1 MQPSVT
7 LFGPLDT
14 IMGSTGPG
22 DVLLIEYVIVALVL
36 ANLVTRQ
43 LAHSRHKQQYEAGG
57 AEAINRFPAHLA
69 SNIVLVIASF
79 YYTTLAHH
87 GGMVM
92 SMLVL
97 GAVITDFFEF
107 EARKVEARRDIPL
120 ERPKGSIVA
129 AMLVLAYAG
138 YQSLFWIIA
147 GPWQSIV

>member
-14 IMGSTGPG
+14 IMGSTAPG
-22 DVLLIEYVIVALVL
+22 DVLVIEYVIMALVIG
-36 ANLVTRQ
+36 NLVTRQ
-43 LAHSRHKQQYEAGG
+43 LAHRRHTKQYEDGGADALSRH
-57 AEAINRFPAHLA
+57 PAHTA
-69 SNIVLVIASF
+69 SNLILILTSF

-97 GAVITDFFEF
+97 GAVITDLFEF
-107 EARKVEARRDIPL
+107 EARRVEARRDIPL
-120 ERPKGSIVA
+120 ERPKGSIFA
-129 AMLVLAYAG
+129 AMLVLLYAG
-138 YQSLFWIIA
+138 YQSFFWVIA

>member
-14 IMGSTGPG
+14 IFGSTGPG
-22 DVLLIEYVIVALVL
+22 GVLVIEYLIIVLVV

-43 LAHSRHKQQYEAGG
+43 LAHRRHVSQYKSDG
-57 AEAINRFPAHLA
+57 ADAITRMPLHTGTNVQL
-69 SNIVLVIASF
+69 IVASF
-79 YYTTLAHH
+79 FYMTLAHH

-92 SMLVL
+92 SVLVL

-107 EARKVEARRDIPL
+107 ESRKVEARRGLDL

-129 AMLVLAYAG
+129 SGLVFLYAA
-138 YQSLFWIIA
+138 YQSLFWVIA
-147 GPWQSIV
+147 APWDAVI